1 MTQTSELHNVL
12 KAGQFQVKESIL
24 FTTGIK
30 NLRPLS
36 FILKNP
42 TFIHGADMVE
52 MLTKIT
58 TRPYLDM
65 TQIFLFCVVL
75 IRLCSL

>member
-30 NLRPLS
+30 NLRP
-36 FILKNP
+36 
-42 TFIHGADMVE
+42 
-52 MLTKIT
+52 
-58 TRPYLDM
+58 
-65 TQIFLFCVVL
+65 FLVFYSQKSNIYTNIYTIIVL
-75 IRLCSL
+75 IILL